1 MLRRWKEEISTIQ
14 RFEVVKEK
22 GFGIS
27 YQWRKGER
35 AVLLAPC
42 FAKIRSGA
50 LFEGYESLFFLPFPS
65 E

>member
-1 MLRRWKEEISTIQ
+1 MLKRWKEEVSTIQ

-22 GFGIS
+22 GFGIR

-42 FAKIRSGA
+42 FAKIRSGVP
-50 LFEGYESLFFLPFPS
+50 FEG
-65 E
+65 